1 MVAEADRKPLR
12 IFMQDGR
19 NDNRRP
25 GNPNGDW
32 FYQNIRL
39 MKALTAKGYE
49 PGASAT
55 TARNKAAPSSPK

>member
-1 MVAEADRKPLR
+1 
-12 IFMQDGR
+12 MQDGR